1 MATAAIPSLHGLL
14 WVTTANQMI
23 ARPWEILT
31 MESDLSGFAQAY
43 NRFTAGEQNTRNVNQ
58 IFESKQKSKK
68 FKSASN

>member
-1 MATAAIPSLHGLL
+1 
-14 WVTTANQMI
+14 
-23 ARPWEILT
+23 